1 MVVRSVLFTGTAF
14 YSGFDNQGTNLAS
27 PFRSQVSARGPCAAA
42 LGGTAAHNALGA
54 PTSGADRIYFGVV
67 AEVKTRAGVPD
78 VSVFFNAIEQAES
91 CEPGRPAV
99 VTVLAVL
106 NGVKYFVRRGP

>member
-1 MVVRSVLFTGTAF
+1 V
-14 YSGFDNQGTNLAS
+14 
-27 PFRSQVSARGPCAAA
+27 
-42 LGGTAAHNALGA
+42 A

-67 AEVKTRAGVPD
+67 AEVKTRVGVPY

>member
-1 MVVRSVLFTGTAF
+1 MTWAF
-14 YSGFDNQGTNLAS
+14 SRVPPAS
-27 PFRSQVSARGPCAAA
+27 IGRLERLSNPE
-42 LGGTAAHNALGA
+42 ALGA

-67 AEVKTRAGVPD
+67 AEVKTRVGVPY

-91 CEPGRPAV
+91 YEPGRPAV
-99 VTVLAVL
+99 VTVLDVL